1 MRRTVGPVEV
11 EVEELGWD
19 VGAVEVEVEEL
30 PMA

>member
-11 EVEELGWD
+11 EVEELRWD
-19 VGAVEVEVEEL
+19 VGAVEVEVEVF